1 MSLRANKVSV
11 AIFNGMGRLLRRFS
25 LPLSWT
31 IARNDRTLLPI
42 ILAVI
47 LYLLIFF
54 VRFQQGGWDIQ
65 LDLFPEVRRNLDQR
79 ISQFLPSPQAELL
92 SGVLLGQNKTLPIAL
107 KLNLRDTSTLH
118 IVVASGQNLSLV
130 AAFFLSLSG
139 LIKRKYAIAFS
150 LLAVVL
156 YTLLTGVAVPVLRA
170 AIMFSLASLAQI
182 FGRQREGWWV
192 LMLTA
197 ALMLLINPEWIADL
211 SFQLSFLATFGV
223 VVVSPILIKY
233 LDRVPII
240 GQDLAV
246 TLAAQLMVTPII
258 VQSFHQ
264 ISFVS
269 LVANVLVLW
278 TIPFMMTLGV
288 IMLTLGTISGLLGQL
303 AGVGVNVLLTYFIY
317 VIKFFASLPFAWEYV
332 GEQLWVVWV
341 GYYMVLGGALVFL
354 NSSLRGTK

>member
-1 MSLRANKVSV
+1 M
-11 AIFNGMGRLLRRFS
+11 
-25 LPLSWT
+25 
-31 IARNDRTLLPI
+31 
-42 ILAVI
+42 
-47 LYLLIFF
+47 YLLIFF
-54 VRFQQGGWDIQ
+54 VRYQQGGWDIE
-65 LDLFPEVRRNLDQR
+65 LDLFPQIRNSLDQR

-92 SGVLLGQNKTLPIAL
+92 SGVLLGQNKTLPVTL
-107 KLNLRDTSTLH
+107 KLGLRDTSTLH

-197 ALMLLINPEWIADL
+197 ALMLLVNPEWITDL

-223 VVVSPILIKY
+223 VVVSPILVGY
-233 LDRVPII
+233 LDKIPII

-246 TLAAQLMVTPII
+246 TLAAQLMVTPVI

-269 LVANVLVLW
+269 LAANALVLW
-278 TIPFMMTLGV
+278 TIPFMMIGGSV
-288 IMLTLGTISGLLGQL
+288 MLVLGTISGLLGQL
-303 AGVGVNVLLTYFIY
+303 IGIGVNVLLTYFIY

-332 GEQLWVVWV
+332 GEQVWIVWV
-341 GYYMVLGGALVFL
+341 GYYMILGGVLLGLSKAE
-354 NSSLRGTK
+354 K

>member
-1 MSLRANKVSV
+1 MKK
-11 AIFNGMGRLLRRFS
+11 
-25 LPLSWT
+25 LPL
-31 IARNDRTLLPI
+31 
-42 ILAVI
+42 ILSLI

-54 VRFQQGGWDIQ
+54 VRYQQGGWDIE
-65 LDLFPEVRRNLDQR
+65 LDLFPQIRNSLDQR

-92 SGVLLGQNKTLPIAL
+92 SGVLLGQNKTLPVTL
-107 KLNLRDTSTLH
+107 KLGLRDTSTLH

-197 ALMLLINPEWIADL
+197 ALMLLVNPEWITDL

-223 VVVSPILIKY
+223 VVVSPILVGY
-233 LDRVPII
+233 LDKIPII

-246 TLAAQLMVTPII
+246 TLAAQLMVTPVI

-269 LVANVLVLW
+269 LAANALVLW
-278 TIPFMMTLGV
+278 TIPFMMIGGSV
-288 IMLTLGTISGLLGQL
+288 MLVLGTISGLLGQL
-303 AGVGVNVLLTYFIY
+303 IGIGVNVLLTYFIY

-332 GEQLWVVWV
+332 GEQVWIVWV
-341 GYYMVLGGALVFL
+341 GYYMILGGVLLGLSKAE
-354 NSSLRGTK
+354 K